1 MSEKGE
7 NSVADGNNM
16 GRTLLEYNLA
26 IYAKGQGHEKK
37 STSFHSAYLKEI
49 TLDTEINMNMK
60 MFVGVL
66 FAMATKAQ
74 VATQGW
80 CDARERKHDASG
92 TTAEPWI
99 FFPLYSLM

>member
-1 MSEKGE
+1 
-7 NSVADGNNM
+7 
-16 GRTLLEYNLA
+16 
-26 IYAKGQGHEKK
+26 
-37 STSFHSAYLKEI
+37 
-49 TLDTEINMNMK
+49 

-80 CDARERKHDASG
+80 YDARDRKRDASG